1 MVFHSLFAN
10 CFVRCSMEAIM
21 SLREA
26 TPLLFNIWVFFVCAE
41 LSGGANCALYRWYKK
56 ESWISGVS
64 HCEVCGHKLTLLE
77 VLPVISYL
85 ALRGRC
91 FWCGANI
98 GYKHAIVEA
107 FVGLSGAILFST
119 LLDGCNGVVRVLLFS
134 EILVL
139 GAYYINLDVKKG
151 M

>member
-1 MVFHSLFAN
+1 
-10 CFVRCSMEAIM
+10 MEAIM
-21 SLREA
+21 SLRENA
-26 TPLLFNIWVFFVCAE
+26 PLLFNVWVFFVCAE
-41 LSGGANCALYRWYKK
+41 LSGGANCALYRWYKE
-56 ESWISGVS
+56 ESWVTGVS

-77 VLPVISYL
+77 VLPVISCL

-107 FVGLSGAILFST
+107 VVGLSGTVIFSLTSDGYNSVFGVILFSAI
-119 LLDGCNGVVRVLLFS
+119 LL
-134 EILVL
+134 L